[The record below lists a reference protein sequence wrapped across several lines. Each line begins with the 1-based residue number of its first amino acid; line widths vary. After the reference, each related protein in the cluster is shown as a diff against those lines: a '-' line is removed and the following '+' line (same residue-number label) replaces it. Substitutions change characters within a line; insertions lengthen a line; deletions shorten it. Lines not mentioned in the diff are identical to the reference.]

1 VKYLIEW
8 EIEPRYR
15 KEAVKAIE
23 NFKQPKEL
31 RTVFAAHNCVAS
43 NRGIAVVDVD
53 DPEVIQKAMSPMLN
67 YTDFKVTPVT
77 PVFPEP
83 EK

>member
-8 EIEPRYR
+8 EIEPKYR

-23 NFKQPKEL
+23 SFKQPKEL

-53 DPEVIQKAMSPMLN
+53 NPEVIQKAMTPMLN
-67 YTDFKVTPVT
+67 FTDFKVTPIT
-77 PVFPEP
+77 PVFPES
-83 EK
+83 